1 MLNFLDYNA
10 REIKRSERHKG
21 GRGGGGGNMGKIET
35 MMKTKKERYMS
46 YSFWKKEFSVAFN
59 KSCKVLLW
67 TVQKKLMI
75 QKLN

>member
-1 MLNFLDYNA
+1 MLEKLKDQKGT
-10 REIKRSERHKG
+10 REG
-21 GRGGGGGNMGKIET
+21 GGGGGNMGKIET

-67 TVQKKLMI
+67 TVQKKFNDT
-75 QKLN
+75 KA